1 MNIIVPMAGRGS
13 RLRPHTL
20 TTPKPMLPVAGVPIV
35 SRLVRDIVK
44 LLNQPVTNI
53 GFVLG
58 DPVFLEMRSSMNS
71 NNSQKNSVQKHIFFV
86 SLKPWEQDTPFCV
99 LSPCFQALQ

>member
-20 TTPKPMLPVAGVPIV
+20 TTPKPMLPVAGMPIV

-44 LLNQPVTNI
+44 LLDQPVTNI

-58 DPVFLEMRSSMNS
+58 DPVFFGDE
-71 NNSQKNSVQKHIFFV
+71 VV
-86 SLKPWEQDTPFCV
+86 DEQIGRAHV
-99 LSPCFQALQ
+99 